1 MSSAIWSIGTAVPD
15 TRVSRRQAL
24 RFMRACHESEPDLGR
39 RLDYIYRRSRIDCR
53 HSCCPE
59 FARPPGSGEA
69 RGEDGAADSYLFGE
83 PRLECRMNR
92 FEAAVVP
99 LALEASTRALAKLK
113 GFSLEEVT
121 HLIAVTCTGFF
132 APGPEVALAEKLGL
146 RSDIQR
152 LQIGFMG
159 CQAALQGLQVAD
171 AICRSDC
178 GAVVLMVCVELCTI
192 HFHRQSTPENL
203 VVNSLFADGAAA
215 AVVSSR
221 QLAVTQRFTIC
232 DFYSQVMPNSS
243 HLISWRI
250 GETSFR
256 MGLDPGTPKAVR
268 EYLPDFVD
276 SLLSKAGWRRA
287 DVAGWAIHP
296 GGRAILDT
304 AEKCLNLSHEQL
316 APSWEVLRCFGNM
329 SSPTILFVLDRTEA
343 PQGLALS
350 FGPGLSMEGVSW
362 RRGS

>member
-1 MSSAIWSIGTAVPD
+1 MSSSIWSIGTAVPE
-15 TRVSRRQAL
+15 TRVSREQAL
-24 RFMRACHESEPDLGR
+24 RFMKAHHAPEPDLGR
-39 RLDYIYRRSRIDCR
+39 RLDYVYRRSRIDCR

-59 FARPPGSGEA
+59 FARPPGSRKG
-69 RGEDGAADSYLFGE
+69 GEDGAAGSFLFGE
-83 PRLECRMNR
+83 PQLVCRMNR
-92 FEAAVVP
+92 YEAAVVP
-99 LALEASTRALAKLK
+99 LALEASMRALSELE
-113 GFSLEEVT
+113 GFTPEEVT
-121 HLIAVTCTGFF
+121 HLIVVTCTGFF
-132 APGPEVALAEKLGL
+132 APGPDVVLAQQLGL

-171 AICRSDC
+171 AICRGDSE
-178 GAVVLMVCVELCTI
+178 AVVLMVCAELCTI
-192 HFHRQSTPENL
+192 HFHREPTLENL
-203 VVNSLFADGAAA
+203 IINSLFADGAAA

-232 DFYSQVMPNSS
+232 DFHSQLMPDSS
-243 HLISWRI
+243 PPLISWKI
-250 GETSFR
+250 GQTGFR

-276 SLLSKAGWRRA
+276 ALLSKAGLRRA
-287 DVAGWAIHP
+287 DAGWAIHP
-296 GGRAILDT
+296 GGRAILDA
-304 AEKCLNLSHEQL
+304 AEKCLNLRREQL
-316 APSWEVLRCFGNM
+316 ATSWEVLRCFGNM

-343 PQGLALS
+343 PEGLAFS